1 MHTPRAATLEQPFAP
16 TRSRRIV
23 LRANQ
28 PSAYTSGRRAAQIL
42 QHRLNGVTMGKFGSR
57 IAASL
62 AALATLIFAAA
73 SAAQPAAIVPPLAI
87 PGPYPVAC
95 SNVAQDFSRM
105 APGEDVQAYWEG
117 VPRADNSPRYITD
130 LLSDPANTLSFALA
144 VPSDASIYGSFAGSR
159 IPVVVLVCYPTSAN
173 NGRADFPLPNGNTV
187 PHMQRSGEAPM
198 LADPAAAYPLV
209 VFSHGYLGSPLSND
223 YLQAITILASY
234 GYVVA
239 APFHGDARIAQFQ
252 LESVSDFA
260 YLATHLADFLALQSL
275 RPLELSAMLD
285 LMLSHPQWK
294 DRIDASS
301 IGGFGASLGGESMLL
316 MAGAGMTSSVGQSWT
331 KIDIDPRLKAAVGY
345 VPYFGQ
351 PVFPAFGRDQHGLD
365 DMTLPF
371 LAIAGTADTTA
382 PLVSTT
388 QGIQHLQGTRELVTL
403 AGVTHGFDVASTNDI
418 FTWTITFLDAQVR
431 HDAAASARLTQMGS
445 VSGGGDD
452 HAAIAV
458 LQPPQ
463 TPNYSGLW
471 WRSPA
476 GSESGWGI
484 NVAHQGDVIF
494 LTWFT
499 YSDNGSALW
508 VSMTAF
514 KVSDGNYSGT
524 IYRTTGPPLSV
535 PVFDPGTVTRVAV
548 GTGNL
553 TFFDPNNGFF
563 NYTMNGVT
571 QTKPI
576 TRQVFGPLPTC
587 TWPAAQDLS
596 LDTNYTDIWWNPAES
611 GWGVN
616 LAHEGDTIFGTWFTY
631 DQSGMPLWL
640 SFTALPTTTPGIYSG
655 TLYRTVGPAFDAVPF
670 DPDNVTRMVVGSAGL
685 AFSDGNHAAFT
696 YDLFGVDQTRAI
708 TRQVFRPPGTA
719 CH

>member
-1 MHTPRAATLEQPFAP
+1 
-16 TRSRRIV
+16 
-23 LRANQ
+23 
-28 PSAYTSGRRAAQIL
+28 
-42 QHRLNGVTMGKFGSR
+42 MGKLRSI

-73 SAAQPAAIVPPLAI
+73 SLARPATVVPPLAL

-117 VPRADNSPRYITD
+117 VPRADNSARYITD
-130 LLSDPANTLSFALA
+130 LLSDPANTLSFSLA
-144 VPSDASIYGSFAGSR
+144 VPSDASIYGSFAGAR
-159 IPVVVLVCYPTSAN
+159 VPVVVLVCYPTLASN
-173 NGRADFPLPNGNTV
+173 SRADFPLPNGKVV
-187 PHMQRSGEAPM
+187 PHMQRSDDAPI
-198 LADPAAAYPLV
+198 LADRTAAYPLIL
-209 VFSHGYLGSPLSND
+209 FSHGYLGSPLSND
-223 YLQAITILASY
+223 YPDAMSVLASY

-252 LESVSDFA
+252 LESVGDLT
-260 YLATHLADFLALQSL
+260 YLVSHLANFLALQSL
-275 RPLELSAMLD
+275 RPLELSATLD

-294 DRIDASS
+294 DRIDASRV
-301 IGGFGASLGGESMLL
+301 GGFGASLGGESLLL
-316 MAGAGMTSSVGQSWT
+316 MAGAGMTSSIGQSWT
-331 KIDIDPRLKAAVGY
+331 KIDTDPRLKAAVGY

-351 PVFPAFGRDQHGLD
+351 PVLPAFGRDQHGLD
-365 DMTLPF
+365 DVTLPF

-388 QGIQHLQGTRELVTL
+388 QGIEHLQGTRELVTL
-403 AGVTHGFDVASTNDI
+403 TGVTHGFDVASTNDI
-418 FTWTITFLDAQVR
+418 FTWTITFLDAEVR
-431 HDAAASARLTQMGS
+431 HDAAASAKLAQMAA

-452 HAAIAV
+452 HAVIAV
-458 LQPPQ
+458 QQLPP

-499 YSDNGSALW
+499 YGDTGTALW

-524 IYRTTGPPLSV
+524 IYRTTGPPFSAA
-535 PVFDPGTVTRVAV
+535 VFDPAAVTRVAV
-548 GTGNL
+548 GAGNL
-553 TFFDPNNGFF
+553 TFSDLNNGFF
-563 NYTMNGVT
+563 NYTVNGIT

-611 GWGVN
+611 GWGIN
-616 LAHEGDTIFGTWFTY
+616 FAQEGDTIFATWFTY
-631 DQSGMPLWL
+631 DESGLPLWL
-640 SFTALPTTTPGIYSG
+640 SFTATPTATPGNYFG
-655 TLYRTVGPAFDAVPF
+655 TLYRTAGPAFYNVPF
-670 DPDNVTRMVVGSAGL
+670 DPDNVTRMAVGSAAL

-696 YDLFGVDQTRAI
+696 YDLFGVDQTKAI

-719 CH
+719 CY